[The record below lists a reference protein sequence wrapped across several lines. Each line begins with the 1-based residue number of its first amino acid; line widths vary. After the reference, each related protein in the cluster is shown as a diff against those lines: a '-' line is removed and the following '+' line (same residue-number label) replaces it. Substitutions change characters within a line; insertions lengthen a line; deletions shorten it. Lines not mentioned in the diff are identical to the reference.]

1 MIIQMSPL
9 NINTMKGYSITI
21 VKFSETI
28 MDDFTN
34 SQPKIN
40 IKPTENDG
48 CYLLTMTN
56 LYFKYFMHLL
66 LLKTCV

>member
-1 MIIQMSPL
+1 
-9 NINTMKGYSITI
+9 
-21 VKFSETI
+21 

-34 SQPKIN
+34 SQPEII